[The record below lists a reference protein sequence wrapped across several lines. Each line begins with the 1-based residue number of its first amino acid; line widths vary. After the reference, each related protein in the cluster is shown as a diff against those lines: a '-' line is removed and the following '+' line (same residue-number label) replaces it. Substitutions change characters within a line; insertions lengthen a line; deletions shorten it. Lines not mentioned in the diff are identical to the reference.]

1 MRVMQISNNI
11 SSIINSN
18 NRKFIFLLLLA
29 IVMIPSVLYFYGYK
43 KHLNIDNGNIL
54 TVYYL
59 GGLKLYE
66 KEEKTELSPYM
77 KNHIFD
83 GDNHYLPILQKK
95 GFAKQDFRNHHC
107 YYELKMYFMECDL
120 EQKEISV
127 EKINEIIDNY
137 LKTKI

>member
-11 SSIINSN
+11 SSIINSK
-18 NRKFIFLLLLA
+18 NRKFIFLV
-29 IVMIPSVLYFYGYK
+29 IVMIPSVLYFCGYK
-43 KHLNIDNGNIL
+43 KYLNIDNGNIL

-95 GFAKQDFRNHHC
+95 GFAKQDLRNHHC
-107 YYELKMYFMECDL
+107 YYELKMYFMACDL
-120 EQKEISV
+120 EQKEISA
-127 EKINEIIDNY
+127 EKINEIINKY
-137 LKTKI
+137 LKE

>member
-11 SSIINSN
+11 SSIINSK
-18 NRKFIFLLLLA
+18 NRKFIFLV
-29 IVMIPSVLYFYGYK
+29 IVMIPSVLYFCGYK
-43 KHLNIDNGNIL
+43 KYLNIDNGNIL

-107 YYELKMYFMECDL
+107 YYELKMYFMACDL
-120 EQKEISV
+120 KQKEISA
-127 EKINEIIDNY
+127 EKINEIINKY
-137 LKTKI
+137 LKE

>member
-11 SSIINSN
+11 SSIINSK
-18 NRKFIFLLLLA
+18 NRKFIFLV
-29 IVMIPSVLYFYGYK
+29 IVMIPSVLYFCGYK
-43 KHLNIDNGNIL
+43 KYLNIDNGNIL

-107 YYELKMYFMECDL
+107 FYELKMYFMACDL
-120 EQKEISV
+120 EQKEISA
-127 EKINEIIDNY
+127 EKINEIINKY
-137 LKTKI
+137 LKE

>member
-1 MRVMQISNNI
+1 MWAMQISNNI
-11 SSIINSN
+11 SSIINSK

-66 KEEKTELSPYM
+66 KEEKTKIVTL
-77 KNHIFD
+77 
-83 GDNHYLPILQKK
+83 
-95 GFAKQDFRNHHC
+95 
-107 YYELKMYFMECDL
+107 YEESHL
-120 EQKEISV
+120 
-127 EKINEIIDNY
+127 
-137 LKTKI
+137 

>member
-11 SSIINSN
+11 SSIINSK
-18 NRKFIFLLLLA
+18 NRKFIFLV
-29 IVMIPSVLYFYGYK
+29 IVMIPSVLYFCGYK
-43 KHLNIDNGNIL
+43 KYLNIDNGNIL

-77 KNHIFD
+77 RNHIFG
-83 GDNHYLPILQKK
+83 GDSHYLPILQKK

-107 YYELKMYFMECDL
+107 YYELEMYFMECEL
-120 EQKEISV
+120 EQKETSA
-127 EKINEIIDNY
+127 EKINEIINKY
-137 LKTKI
+137 LKE